1 MTAIATS
8 NAAPIVNKARA
19 RHSLPLHRIRFAD
32 YTPAPIATLT
42 ITPPSFDTTSL
53 QLGGASHERGVM
65 GVGRANGDV
74 ELFIWGGLQGWISWR
89 VSPYRQYTRSTH
101 IIYVETSPSP
111 HRHSSHSVPDYTFLN
126 FFFLKNEFRPCR
138 RPSPYPQL
146 RIPRSRLHCYLIC
159 SSHIK

>member
-1 MTAIATS
+1 MTATATS
-8 NAAPIVNKARA
+8 NADAIVNKARA

-89 VSPYRQYTRSTH
+89 VSPYRQYTRSNY
-101 IIYVETSPSP
+101 IIYMEQARLPTVIPLIVLLT
-111 HRHSSHSVPDYTFLN
+111 YTFLN
-126 FFFLKNEFRPCR
+126 FFF
-138 RPSPYPQL
+138 
-146 RIPRSRLHCYLIC
+146 
-159 SSHIK
+159 